1 MLLVG
6 VAIKRTMFINNCFI
20 ILFEITQLVYSHT
33 AYLGVLGKYWF
44 F

>member
-6 VAIKRTMFINNCFI
+6 VVIKRTMFINCFI
-20 ILFEITQLVYSHT
+20 ILFEITQLVYTHT
-33 AYLGVLGKYWF
+33 AYLGVLGKYCF